1 MSTRSSHPTVLPPEQ
16 QAIRNKCYHPTGTF
30 IEFRK
35 EAVEQSIP
43 DRFEEQVRRY
53 PNRLALKSQGQE
65 LTYDQ
70 LNRAANRLAQSILAE
85 RGESLEPVAVLFDHG
100 SQMVVALLGVMKARK
115 VFVPIDASNPNNR
128 ISGILEDSQAS
139 LIVTGSP
146 NLSLASEPAQEGCKV
161 VNIDAIDESLSDG
174 NPGLAITPDDFAAIL
189 YTSGSTGDPKGVFH
203 SHRSLLHMTMNYTN
217 DPHICQEDRV
227 CLAISITRI
236 GGVWQT
242 LVALLNGAALFPFD
256 VRHEGVTKLANW
268 LAQEEL
274 TTVLFAPS
282 VFRQLVTTLTGA
294 GNFQNLR
301 LLHISGETVYATDF
315 ELYRKYFPEHCIF
328 TSGLGTTE
336 IIPASLIFGDKTTKI
351 TGRTVP
357 VGYPV
362 EGVEIFLLDDAGED
376 VGDGEAGEIAVKSRY
391 LAQGY
396 WNDPGLTRIK
406 FLQDRDGKDERIY
419 LTGDLGRI
427 LPEGCLIH
435 LGRKDF
441 QVKIR
446 GYKVILGEVEAA
458 LCEIDEINEAAVV
471 DRMDGLG
478 NSRLVAYVT
487 TATQPAPSISELR
500 RALSQKLLDYM
511 VPSTFVISDRL
522 PLLPRGK
529 VNRLALAAPTKDRP
543 NLESPFVAPRTPVE
557 EQLANI
563 WVDVL
568 DLDEIGVY
576 DDFLELGGDS
586 LRAGQVI
593 SRVINTFRVELALS
607 ILFEA
612 ATVADMAVII
622 FQNQAKVT
630 EQEELDRMLEELD
643 ALTDEEAKRLICDN
657 GESTMVS
664 AE

>member
-1 MSTRSSHPTVLPPEQ
+1 
-16 QAIRNKCYHPTGTF
+16 
-30 IEFRK
+30 
-35 EAVEQSIP
+35 
-43 DRFEEQVRRY
+43 
-53 PNRLALKSQGQE
+53 
-65 LTYDQ
+65 
-70 LNRAANRLAQSILAE
+70 
-85 RGESLEPVAVLFDHG
+85 VLFDHG

-115 VFVPIDASNPNNR
+115 VFVPIDASHPTIR

-146 NLSLASEPAQEGCKV
+146 NLSLASELAQGCMV
-161 VNIDAIDESLSDG
+161 VNIDAIDENISAG
-174 NPGLAITPDDFAAIL
+174 NPSLPITPDDFAAIL
-189 YTSGSTGDPKGVFH
+189 YTSGSTGAPKGVVH
-203 SHRSLLHMTMNYTN
+203 CHHSLLHVTMNITN
-217 DPHICQEDRV
+217 GRHICHEDR
-227 CLAISITRI
+227 I
-236 GGVWQT
+236 GLGFFLSGIGDVMDA
-242 LVALLNGAALFPFD
+242 LGALLNGAALYSFD
-256 VRHEGVTKLANW
+256 AKGHGVARLAEW
-268 LAQEEL
+268 LEKEEVTIFRL
-274 TTVLFAPS
+274 PVS
-282 VFRQLVTTLTGA
+282 VFRQFVSTLEEGE
-294 GNFQNLR
+294 NFTKLR
-301 LLHISGETVYATDF
+301 LVHLSSETIYSRDL
-315 ELYRKYFPEHCIF
+315 ELYKKYFSQDCIF
-328 TSGLGTTE
+328 SSLLGCTE
-336 IIPASLIFGDKTTKI
+336 ISPIGMYLGDKNTKI

-362 EGVEIFLLDDAGED
+362 EGVEVFLLDDAGEA
-376 VGDGEAGEIAVKSRY
+376 VGDGEVGEIAVKSRY

-435 LGRKDF
+435 LGRKDY

-446 GYKVILGEVEAA
+446 GYKVFLGEVEAA

-487 TATQPAPSISELR
+487 TATQPAPSLSELR

-522 PLLPRGK
+522 PLLPSGK

-563 WVDVL
+563 WVEVL
-568 DLDEIGVY
+568 DLDEIGVH

-593 SRVINTFRVELALS
+593 SRVINTFRVELALRS
-607 ILFEA
+607 LFEA
-612 ATVADMAVII
+612 PTVADMAVAIE
-622 FQNQAKVT
+622 QAKVSGV
-630 EQEELDRMLEELD
+630 EVLPAIVPLPRQSH
-643 ALTDEEAKRLICDN
+643 RL
-657 GESTMVS
+657 SP
-664 AE
+664 